1 MCAFI
6 TSWILAR
13 PGKPLAK
20 QYSIAQADLDKFSCV
35 LQPTESAKKQG
46 LICVYK
52 HDAGAI
58 NKTTYANFP
67 ANTVILD
74 AQTANVHFKQA
85 DEGTDTWDSI
95 L

>member
-1 MCAFI
+1 MSAYI

-20 QYSIAQADLDKFSCV
+20 QYTIAQADLDKFSCV

-46 LICVYK
+46 VIAIYK

-58 NKTTYANFP
+58 NLTTYANFP
-67 ANTVILD
+67 ANSVILN

-85 DEGTDTWDSI
+85 VEGTDTWDSV